1 MLTFT
6 FSSPMPDVIK
16 VSIVHFAGR
25 PNRAPHFQKA
35 QQSGDF
41 VSVREE
47 EDRLVFAS
55 GKTEAVIDKRPNA
68 WHVEYRSE
76 GKLLTDS
83 GYRNAAC
90 MYDREEKTDYMV
102 EQLLLDVG
110 EQVYGLGERYT
121 PFIKN
126 GQEVQIWNEDGGTAS
141 EQTYKNIPFY
151 VTSKG
156 YGVFV
161 DNPGD
166 VQFEVG
172 SEKVE
177 RVQFS
182 MKTECL
188 DYYIIN
194 GGTPKGTYR
203 CTTD

>member
-1 MLTFT
+1 MARGTRL
-6 FSSPMPDVIK
+6 SSRTARK
-16 VSIVHFAGR
+16 SR
-25 PNRAPHFQKA
+25 
-35 QQSGDF
+35 SG
-41 VSVREE
+41 
-47 EDRLVFAS
+47 
-55 GKTEAVIDKRPNA
+55 
-68 WHVEYRSE
+68 
-76 GKLLTDS
+76 
-83 GYRNAAC
+83 
-90 MYDREEKTDYMV
+90 
-102 EQLLLDVG
+102 
-110 EQVYGLGERYT
+110 
-121 PFIKN
+121 
-126 GQEVQIWNEDGGTAS
+126 NEDGGTAS

-194 GGTPKGTYR
+194 AARRRGPYR